1 MLEVF
6 IIPFDENCTAWCTDE
21 EVNLFFINYQK
32 EYLRAVLKT
41 RGWLTVA
48 DVISAFGAPINKNIK
63 YYQYGWDVE
72 EARKI
77 WNFGPEGTPVMR
89 NILLEA
95 TKGV

>member
-6 IIPFDENCTAWCTDE
+6 IIPFDENCTAWCKDE
-21 EVNLFFINYQK
+21 ETDLIFINQQK
-32 EYLRAVLKT
+32 KYLRDVLKA

-72 EARKI
+72 DVLEFKVASCGNSSFVI
-77 WNFGPEGTPVMR
+77 
-89 NILLEA
+89 ILLG
-95 TKGV
+95 TKKIM

>member
-72 EARKI
+72 DVLKFKVDSCGNSSFVIVLLGTKKI
-77 WNFGPEGTPVMR
+77 M
-89 NILLEA
+89 
-95 TKGV
+95 